1 MRLRTKFLFLF
12 LASGMFLLLE
22 GLAAVWSLR
31 VVGRGVDDL
40 QIYTQTDDICGQ
52 IKAELAQVPTPDD
65 LGNPGGARY
74 ALAHRADRSLV
85 LCTSLEKLTESG
97 NSLGAIAQIKSAVR
111 AYRSAADAYAV
122 ARGEERA
129 AFQELSAVEPAF
141 DRLVTVR
148 QAGLIEPVRREA
160 RLATKAVV
168 DRAEVLTW
176 VTLGGL
182 SLSVVFTVIGAIVLA
197 RATAHPI
204 VRLLRAARE
213 VGRGNLATSVPVQSN
228 DELGQLGQAFNEM
241 TQRLKQVYDG
251 LEAEVRKRTEELQR
265 RERDLERERRLA
277 AIGRLAAGVA
287 HEVSNPLTVIAGAAE
302 GLRDRSDD
310 PELHGVAAFEDFPDY
325 LETIEAEA
333 YRLKR
338 VVRRLLDFSRGR
350 STVMNP
356 TDLVEPVADAVS
368 LAQLD
373 PRAKSNPIELEA
385 PDGPLPVLGDADS
398 LKEAA
403 LNLLFNALAAVTDG
417 DGGRVVVRMGETDDG
432 TKVFV
437 EVSDD
442 GVGIAPQDQDRLFE
456 PFFTTRREGEGT
468 GLGLALVY
476 GTVERHGGWVVVQSD
491 GVGQGATFRLT
502 LPKWAEF
509 PRRTLPSAREE
520 EEDE

>member
-1 MRLRTKFLFLF
+1 VRLRTKFLFLF

-31 VVGRGVDDL
+31 AVGQGVDDL
-40 QIYTQTDDICGQ
+40 QIHAQTDDICGVL
-52 IKAELAQVPTPDD
+52 KAELAQFPTPDD

-74 ALAHRADRSLV
+74 ALADRADRSLV
-85 LCTSLEKLTESG
+85 LCASLEKLTESA
-97 NSLGAIAQIKSAVR
+97 SSRGAIAQIKSTVW
-111 AYRSAADAYAV
+111 AYRGAAEAFV
-122 ARGEERA
+122 QARSEERA
-129 AFQELSAVEPAF
+129 AYRELAAVEPAF
-141 DRLVTVR
+141 ERLRVR
-148 QAGLIEPVRREA
+148 QAELIEPVRREA

-176 VTLGGL
+176 FALGGL
-182 SLSVVFTVIGAIVLA
+182 SVSVVFTVIGAIMLA

-302 GLRDRSDD
+302 GLRDRAED
-310 PELHGVAAFEDFPDY
+310 PELQGVEAFEDFPDY

-350 STVMNP
+350 STVMHP

-368 LAQLD
+368 LARLD
-373 PRAKSNPIELEA
+373 PRAKTCPIELEA
-385 PDGPLPVLGDADS
+385 PAERLPVLGDADA

-403 LNLLFNALAAVTDG
+403 LNLLFNALSAVTDG
-417 DGGRVVVRMGETDDG
+417 GGGRVIVRLGEADGG

-437 EVSDD
+437 EVADD
-442 GVGIAPQDQDRLFE
+442 GVGIPAHDQDRLFE

-476 GTVERHGGWVVVQSD
+476 GTVERHGGWVVVHSE
-491 GVGQGATFRLT
+491 GEGKGASFRLT
-502 LPKWAEF
+502 LPKWSEF
-509 PRRTLPSAREE
+509 PRRTLPVAREPE